1 MSNPKTIGMISLGC
15 PKNQVDAELML
26 AKLSAAG
33 YQISDEMAG
42 CDAVIINTCGFI
54 DDAKREGI
62 DNILEVAEYKAA
74 GLVGKIIVT
83 GCMAERYHDQI
94 MEDLPETDCVVG
106 LGDDGN
112 IVDIVRNVLEDHGQT
127 TYADPDKLLLPL
139 EGQRV
144 LTTPNYWAYLK
155 ISEGCSNNCAF
166 CAIPG
171 IRGKFRSRSIESIL
185 QEAKDLADAGVKE
198 VILVGQDT
206 GLYGKDLYGSLKLA
220 ELLNRLC
227 EVDGLEWIR
236 FLYTYPERITDEL
249 LDTMAAQEKLC
260 HYLDIPLQHADGTVL
275 RAMHRP
281 GNAEQFLGLIKH
293 IKEKIPDIC
302 IRTTVMAGFPGE
314 TEAQFNTLADFVQA
328 AQFDNLGCFAFSPEE
343 GTAAAAMDGQ
353 LEDEIKL
360 HRRDLIME
368 QQYPIALAK
377 NQELVGQTLKVMV
390 DGFDPE
396 AECYVGRSYRN
407 VPEIDGVVFFGSAVD
422 LEPGTFVPV
431 EIAAAEEYDL
441 IGQAQEDYVL

>member
-1 MSNPKTIGMISLGC
+1 MSKPKTIGMISLGC

-33 YQISDEMAG
+33 YNISDEMAG

-94 MEDLPETDCVVG
+94 MEELPETDCVVG

-112 IVDIVRNVLEDHGQT
+112 IVDIVRNVLEDNGPT

-249 LDTMAAQEKLC
+249 LDTMAAQKKIC

-281 GNAEQFLGLIKH
+281 GNAEQFLGLINH

-377 NQELVGQTLKVMV
+377 NQELVGQTLQVMV

-441 IGQAQEDYVL
+441 IGQVQEDYVL

>member
-33 YQISDEMAG
+33 YNISDEMAG

-94 MEDLPETDCVVG
+94 MEELPETDCVVG

-112 IVDIVRNVLEDHGQT
+112 IVDIVRNVLEDNGPT

-249 LDTMAAQEKLC
+249 LDTMAAQKKIC

-281 GNAEQFLGLIKH
+281 GNAEQFLGLINH

-377 NQELVGQTLKVMV
+377 NQELVGQTLQVMV

-422 LEPGTFVPV
+422 LEPGIFVPV

-441 IGQAQEDYVL
+441 IGQVQEDYVL

>member
-33 YQISDEMAG
+33 YNISDEMAG

-94 MEDLPETDCVVG
+94 MEELPETDCVVG

-112 IVDIVRNVLEDHGQT
+112 IVDIVRNVLEDNGPT
-127 TYADPDKLLLPL
+127 TYADLDKLLLPL

-249 LDTMAAQEKLC
+249 LDTMAAQKKIC

-281 GNAEQFLGLIKH
+281 GNAEQFLGLINH

-368 QQYPIALAK
+368 QQYPTALAK
-377 NQELVGQTLKVMV
+377 NQELVGQTLQVMV

-407 VPEIDGVVFFGSAVD
+407 VPEIDGVVFFGSSVD